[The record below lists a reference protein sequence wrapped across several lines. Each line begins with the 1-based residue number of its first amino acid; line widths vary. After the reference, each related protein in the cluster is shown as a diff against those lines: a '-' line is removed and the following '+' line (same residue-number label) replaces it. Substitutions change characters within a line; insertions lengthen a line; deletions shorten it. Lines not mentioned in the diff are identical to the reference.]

1 MTPPVGSRYLR
12 WAKLH
17 RPSRY
22 DLTSSGMPHLALA
35 DLPAPP
41 GTLALGGTGAYGY
54 GALGNAIAR
63 RYRVPA
69 DRVVQALGCSM
80 ANFLAMS
87 ALLGPADEVVI
98 EHPAYEPLLS
108 VARHLGA
115 SIRRFPRRAE
125 DGFAIDPAEVARA
138 VTARTRLIVITNL
151 HNPSGA
157 FTDDET
163 LREIGRIAESAGARA
178 LVDEVYLD
186 ALFEAEPRT
195 SAHLGD
201 VFIATSSLT
210 KVYGLAGLRC
220 GWILAEP
227 RLACRMWRMVEIA
240 NNIGAHPAEQLAAA
254 AFAGIDAIAARSKAM
269 LDANRDALNAFYRTR
284 GDLEWTEHRA
294 GSVSFPRLRRGSVRR
309 LRRVLA
315 ADGATDIVPG
325 AFFGMPDHFRIGLG
339 VDPAAFAAGLER
351 LGRAL
356 DHLDRTS

>member
-1 MTPPVGSRYLR
+1 VTPPAGSRYLR

-17 RPSRY
+17 RPPRF
-22 DLTSSGMPHLALA
+22 DLTSSGLPHLEAA
-35 DLPAPP
+35 DLPAALPSF
-41 GTLALGGTGAYGY
+41 ALGGTGAYGF
-54 GALGNAIAR
+54 GALGDAIAA
-63 RYRVPA
+63 RYRVPGE
-69 DRVVQALGCSM
+69 RVVQALGCSM
-80 ANFLAMS
+80 ANFLAIS
-87 ALLGPADEVVI
+87 ALVGAGDEVVI
-98 EHPAYEPLLS
+98 EHPTYEPLLS

-157 FTDDET
+157 LTDDDT
-163 LREIGRIAESAGARA
+163 LREIGRIAEAAGARV

-186 ALFEAEPRT
+186 ALFERWPRT

-227 RLACRMWRMVEIA
+227 RLACRMWRMVEIT
-240 NNIGAHPAEQLAAA
+240 NNIGAHPAEQIAAA
-254 AFAGIDAIAARSKAM
+254 AFTRMDVLIARSMAT
-269 LDANRDALNAFYRTR
+269 LGPNRDALNAFYRAR

-294 GSVSFPRLRRGSVRR
+294 GTVAFPRLRRGGVRR
-309 LRRVLA
+309 LRHLLVA
-315 ADGATDIVPG
+315 EGETDIVHG
-325 AFFGMPDHFRIGLG
+325 AFFGLPDHFRIGLG
-339 VDPAAFAAGLER
+339 ARPADFAAGLEH

-356 DHLDRTS
+356 DRLDPSP